1 VVIAML
7 RRRRKLLRTG
17 VLAAALLLAVTAGLW
32 YAKREARYVPGE
44 RSDGLIDT
52 LARRLPADRPRLEFA
67 DVSRTAGID
76 FDHAPFA
83 RTNQLPEDMG
93 SGVALGDFD
102 GDGWCDAFLLNTS
115 GPLAGLESGFTD
127 SSATAHLYRNRGD
140 GSFEDVT
147 ERAGVGLKA
156 LGQGAAWVDVDSDG
170 DLDLFVSTFG
180 TCRLWR
186 NDWKSEGRF
195 TDVSA
200 SSGVAARSGFWT
212 SIAAGDYD
220 RDGRVDLFVC
230 GYVQYDGKRAGADV
244 RARQYD
250 AAIPVRLNP
259 SAFRPEVKLLFH
271 NESAAAAA
279 VASAADAAVGIG
291 GIRFEEVA
299 ATAGVTNPTGRGL
312 GVTFADL
319 DADGWPDLY
328 VANDVSDNALFINQK
343 NGTFR
348 ECGAEALIADYRGAM
363 GLAIGDFDDDLDLD
377 IYITHW
383 IAQENALY
391 VNITNE
397 MVAPP
402 KPGEAPSPAEKPS
415 LAFMDR
421 ADEFGLGQTTLDV
434 VGWATGFCD
443 LDNDGRRDLFSVNG
457 HTIPLANDP
466 VQLQPQKSQLFWNAG
481 GERGYFDL
489 GPVAGDFFTTPS
501 VARGGALFDYDQD
514 GDEDLLILR
523 RGGKAALLRND
534 GGNARP
540 GVRLRLRQPTGN
552 TLAIGAVVRMT
563 AGGRT
568 VMAQSETQGS
578 YLSQHAAGELAFGL
592 NDARQVDSFEVT
604 WPDGVVEKAG
614 PFPADSIVSWT
625 RGTPPTAAPL
635 PGKRAAAP
643 RTVADQKRFFG
654 LLDQAS
660 ELRIAGDFAGAAA
673 LYRTLLEIHPD
684 HEDSLY
690 YLGNCLVELGREKE
704 ALAQF
709 ERLAQV
715 NPRSNRCFMQIGRI
729 RLPGGDPA
737 LDSLELA
744 EQAFQRSLAINQ
756 EESGPLVQLGVVALL
771 RGDLELADERLRKAA
786 VLNLK
791 SVEARYLR
799 AWVQYRR
806 GDAAAARALLA
817 EAQQLAKGAKPVTAL
832 PAVIGE
838 GDTKKGGALLAE
850 AAGKAASPF
859 ERWKTLAQRE
869 VDVDSEFREAP
880 AK

>member
-1 VVIAML
+1 MVAMF

-17 VLAAALLLAVTAGLW
+17 ALAAVLLVTVAAGLW
-32 YAKREARYVPGE
+32 FARHEERYVPGE
-44 RSDGLIDT
+44 RSDGLVDT
-52 LARRLPADRPRLEFA
+52 LARRLPADRPRVAFA
-67 DVSRTAGID
+67 EVSRAAGID

-102 GDGWCDAFLLNTS
+102 GDGWCDAFLVNTS
-115 GPLAGLESGFTD
+115 GPLAEAAGGFANST
-127 SSATAHLYRNRGD
+127 ATSRLYRNRGD
-140 GSFEDVT
+140 GTFEDVT
-147 ERAGVGLKA
+147 ERAGVGLRA

-170 DLDLFVSTFG
+170 DLDLFVTTFG
-180 TCRLWR
+180 TCHLWR
-186 NDWKSEGRF
+186 NDWRSDGRF

-200 SSGVAARSGFWT
+200 PSGIAGRDGFWT

-220 RDGRVDLFVC
+220 KDGRVDLFVC
-230 GYVQYDGKRAGADV
+230 GYVQYDGKRAGADM

-271 NESAAAAA
+271 NS
-279 VASAADAAVGIG
+279 G
-291 GIRFEEVA
+291 GCCFEEVA
-299 ATAGVTNPTGRGL
+299 AKAGVTDPTGRGL

-328 VANDVSDNALFINQK
+328 VANDVSDNALFINRRD
-343 NGTFR
+343 GTFR

-363 GLAIGDFDDDLDLD
+363 GLAIADFDDDLDED

-391 VNITNE
+391 VNITDE
-397 MVAPP
+397 MVAPGERGSAP
-402 KPGEAPSPAEKPS
+402 GAAPAAAGKPP

-434 VGWATGFCD
+434 VGWATGFFD

-457 HTIPLANDP
+457 HTVPLANDAEH
-466 VQLQPQKSQLFWNAG
+466 LQPQRSQLFWNAG

-489 GPVAGDFFTTPS
+489 GPVAGDFFTTPA
-501 VARGGALFDYDQD
+501 VARGGALFDFDLD
-514 GDEDLLILR
+514 GDEDLLIVR

-540 GVRLRLRQPTGN
+540 SVLLRLRQPVGN

-568 VMAQSETQGS
+568 VMAQAETQGS
-578 YLSQHAAGELAFGL
+578 YLSQHAAGELSFGL
-592 NDARQVDSFEVT
+592 NEARQVDSFEVT
-604 WPDGVVEKAG
+604 WPDGTVEKAG
-614 PFPADSIVSWT
+614 PFAADSIVTWT
-625 RGTPPTAAPL
+625 RGSEPAVQPL
-635 PGKRAAAP
+635 PGKRAAAASAAAAP
-643 RTVADQKRFFG
+643 RDTAPRSVAEQKLFFG

-660 ELRIAGDFAGAAA
+660 ALRVAGDFAGAAA
-673 LYRTLLEIHPD
+673 LYRRLLELHPD

-690 YLGNCLVELGREKE
+690 YLGNCLVELGRERE
-704 ALAQF
+704 ALEQF
-709 ERLAQV
+709 ERLARV
-715 NPRSNRCFMQIGRI
+715 DPRSNRCFMQIGRL
-729 RLPGGDPA
+729 RLPGGDPT
-737 LDSLELA
+737 LDSLDLA
-744 EQAFQRSLAINQ
+744 EKAFEQSLAINQ

-799 AWVQYRR
+799 AWVKYRR
-806 GDAAAARALLA
+806 GDGAAASALLS
-817 EAQQLAKGAKPVTAL
+817 EAQQIAKGAKPVGA
-832 PAVIGE
+832 PVVVGE

-850 AAGKAASPF
+850 AARREGSLF
-859 ERWKTLAQRE
+859 ERWKTLATRE
-869 VDVDSEFREAP
+869 VDVEAEFGGAADGGR
-880 AK
+880 